1 MIKIVFL
8 FFISCEKSI
17 DSKKEID
24 VKKYQNESE
33 SGEKEI
39 IQENFFEKEKEEE
52 LKTDFV
58 KENTVFEKI
67 VYEKPFV
74 EKNFFLQKI
83 PIEKENFKG
92 SLKGKI
98 SYFFEKQ
105 DPLIEYLKHCFENN
119 LSLDSIEYFL
129 KYYSL
134 GSLDGVFQE
143 ILKQDH
149 ASIFFNEYQL
159 KKTLK
164 RLHENEVKTL
174 EQLEKTKN
182 FTWKKSFLKKDAIY
196 FISER
201 MTLNPNRSYLY
212 IVDEQGSLY
221 EIDSGK
227 SIKEV
232 LTLID
237 PVSIYN
243 KEEIVF
249 FQGQESLK
257 ESFWVSFHSLETITE
272 KNTIYTIFLNQKK
285 ENKEALLEVKTKNI
299 TIVDNNEIYDFSHKR
314 ALIVVEQLHKKPLF
328 MEEKINL
335 NGYKFS
341 LNIQNKNRYYFG
353 QSVVI
358 PTIVKKMKDYHEMD
372 DIFSLSSS
380 GTILT
385 EGKTSLIYCDQHCS
399 LSFDKKEYGQESIG
413 TIEPRF
419 SLCKNISK
427 ISYPQSL
434 YERFSSEGR
443 FLSRVYNFGQNC
455 HLPLGQCEDTN
466 RLDKEC
472 ALSLLQEYP
481 VKYEENLYYYEQNYQ
496 LTIYSLND

>member
-149 ASIFFNEYQL
+149 ASIFFNEY
-159 KKTLK
+159 
-164 RLHENEVKTL
+164 
-174 EQLEKTKN
+174 
-182 FTWKKSFLKKDAIY
+182 S
-196 FISER
+196 
-201 MTLNPNRSYLY
+201 
-212 IVDEQGSLY
+212 
-221 EIDSGK
+221 
-227 SIKEV
+227 
-232 LTLID
+232 
-237 PVSIYN
+237 
-243 KEEIVF
+243 
-249 FQGQESLK
+249 
-257 ESFWVSFHSLETITE
+257 
-272 KNTIYTIFLNQKK
+272 
-285 ENKEALLEVKTKNI
+285 
-299 TIVDNNEIYDFSHKR
+299 
-314 ALIVVEQLHKKPLF
+314 
-328 MEEKINL
+328 
-335 NGYKFS
+335 
-341 LNIQNKNRYYFG
+341 
-353 QSVVI
+353 
-358 PTIVKKMKDYHEMD
+358 
-372 DIFSLSSS
+372 
-380 GTILT
+380 
-385 EGKTSLIYCDQHCS
+385 
-399 LSFDKKEYGQESIG
+399 
-413 TIEPRF
+413 
-419 SLCKNISK
+419 
-427 ISYPQSL
+427 
-434 YERFSSEGR
+434 
-443 FLSRVYNFGQNC
+443 
-455 HLPLGQCEDTN
+455 
-466 RLDKEC
+466 
-472 ALSLLQEYP
+472 
-481 VKYEENLYYYEQNYQ
+481 
-496 LTIYSLND
+496 